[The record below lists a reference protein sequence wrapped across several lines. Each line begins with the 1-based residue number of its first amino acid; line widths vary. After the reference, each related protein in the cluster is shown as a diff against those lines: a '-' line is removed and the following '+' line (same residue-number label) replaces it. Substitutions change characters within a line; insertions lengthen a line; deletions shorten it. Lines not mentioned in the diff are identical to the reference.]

1 MHIIWMSDYIN
12 HSTSSSKLGS
22 YDAYKLSCHPERPRY
37 LDYLHLFSSVEPCCS
52 SNRLGNELIQ
62 THRAALIIDG
72 IRVDVM
78 LIGQQVGPSSNL
90 QELKTMMRSKEELT
104 RWNNGMP
111 TAASFER
118 AMEAVS
124 IAVAENRPIITFVDT
139 PGADPTERAE
149 REGIA
154 WRIGSTIGHLLDA
167 PVATVAVILNRACSG
182 GAVAL
187 TACDHILALENSTFS
202 PIAPEACSSILFRNR
217 DRADEAAE
225 LLQLTAADGLR
236 NGVIDEIVSEGPEP
250 AHIDPK
256 PIFDNLSRALKRSI
270 QTLTDRPSQDLI
282 KDRDERWHKMGR
294 WGTASS
300 EHVASLE
307 PTDSFLPEP
316 TDLGYIMRHK
326 DCRDSSGRRLYQPV
340 VRSKLIANRLLCEDC
355 GKRYAYRS
363 LPENMAA
370 VLDPDS
376 FLEHDET
383 KLIIDQDLLGF
394 PEYADQLV
402 QAQVSTGLA
411 AATLTGNATINGL
424 PVVFCGNAF
433 QFVGGSLSM
442 CTAEKLWRAGDIA
455 MRTRTPLVVVACGGG
470 ARMQEGAFNYPN
482 VIKAQLAVARVERAG
497 VPVVTIL
504 TDPTLGGITIS
515 FACRGTK
522 LFEDGAANIGF
533 SGRRVIEQF
542 TKDKLS
548 TEFQTT
554 RWLLEHGHAEHVIP
568 LEQMKAA
575 IHRVLLDQRG
585 LWGQALHFT

>member
-1 MHIIWMSDYIN
+1 MSDYIN

-394 PEYADQLV
+394 P
-402 QAQVSTGLA
+402 S
-411 AATLTGNATINGL
+411 
-424 PVVFCGNAF
+424 
-433 QFVGGSLSM
+433 
-442 CTAEKLWRAGDIA
+442 
-455 MRTRTPLVVVACGGG
+455 TRTSW
-470 ARMQEGAFNYPN
+470 Y
-482 VIKAQLAVARVERAG
+482 
-497 VPVVTIL
+497 
-504 TDPTLGGITIS
+504 
-515 FACRGTK
+515 K
-522 LFEDGAANIGF
+522 L
-533 SGRRVIEQF
+533 R
-542 TKDKLS
+542 
-548 TEFQTT
+548 
-554 RWLLEHGHAEHVIP
+554 
-568 LEQMKAA
+568 
-575 IHRVLLDQRG
+575 
-585 LWGQALHFT
+585 